1 MSETAILNGVFT
13 SSNLS
18 GVMNELVAV
27 IPTVLPVAIAYMG
40 VRKAIAFVLGLI
52 RHGAGFAGLLKR
64 YFAD

>member
-27 IPTVLPVAIAYMG
+27 IPTVIPVAIAYMG

-52 RHGAGFAGLLKR
+52 RQA
-64 YFAD
+64 